1 MARGRKPNPVNYQEE
16 IERVDLR
23 IVHHQNS
30 IKELEEK
37 REYLIEQKK
46 QRDVNVIMMYLNENN
61 LSAEDLIEQLD
72 IYGSERGE

>member
-23 IVHHQNS
+23 IIQQQNS

-37 REYLIEQKK
+37 REHLIEQKK

>member
-16 IERVDLR
+16 IERIDLR

-37 REYLIEQKK
+37 REYFIEQKK
-46 QRDVNVIMMYLNENN
+46 QKDINVLMMYLNENN
-61 LSAEDLIEQLD
+61 ISAESLIEQLN
-72 IYGSERGE
+72 ISTM